1 MARSKVLCH
10 KVAVAI
16 YRWLYKLLRL
26 EWTLAFTYVLV
37 FSNQYFNN
45 RIHVRA
51 GQDQVHYLKASLL
64 VTKSPLLKIVKCGV
78 ARNLTGDKNGNRC
91 ISRISDSSKHHFHIP
106 RRQFKEKFDESARQ
120 ITRKFCVHSSNGMW
134 AYSSKIRL
142 QHIARISLQ
151 IHRKIVTFLPVPHEY
166 FEDNGHEYF
175 WNNISNSFSSVL
187 NCTFLFKYSSPLSPN

>member
-1 MARSKVLCH
+1 MEPFFPPKVTLNKFLCGLFR
-10 KVAVAI
+10 ATT
-16 YRWLYKLLRL
+16 LLF
-26 EWTLAFTYVLV
+26 EKQKT
-37 FSNQYFNN
+37 S
-45 RIHVRA
+45 
-51 GQDQVHYLKASLL
+51 GQNDF
-64 VTKSPLLKIVKCGV
+64 I
-78 ARNLTGDKNGNRC
+78 GNRC

-120 ITRKFCVHSSNGMW
+120 ITQKFCVHSSNGMW